1 MANGKF
7 AGGDGSTSDPYLI
20 EDAFDLDKVR
30 DNLNASY
37 RLINDIDLNVVP
49 FNEGE
54 GWKSIGDY
62 SKISDNFRFDGCN
75 FKIKNLYVNNNCYGG
90 LFEYIK
96 GIVSNIIIYNFHIK
110 SRVYTG
116 GLASFVLENA
126 KIINCGVK
134 KGTINTS
141 EGYVG
146 GLVGQTNDKCIIQNS
161 FTKEVDIHC
170 PNGDFIG
177 SFIGA
182 GVNCN
187 IKNCYSEN
195 NMLSYGKD
203 QLPSDLGAFIGQA
216 QYDIYLNQCYCSNVK
231 VMNKNVK
238 LKPIGF
244 FNTGTDYKV
253 VIENFYIDKNTIN
266 SDEADK
272 YIFVTTEQLKNSS
285 TFKSWGNEKLADGQP
300 VWVLEDNEYPKLWFD
315 KETKFLLK
323 ENKTE
328 NLFSFEDDV
337 IVDLG
342 KQQVIE
348 QLYKEKGFDDVLDLN
363 KTYKK
368 KKMFFIEKENTNEG
382 SISKINITDNILKI
396 LRIKI

>member
-7 AGGDGSTSDPYLI
+7 AGGDGSVSNPYLI

-37 RLINDIDLNVVP
+37 KLTNDIDLNVKP

-54 GWKSIGDY
+54 GWKPIGAY
-62 SKISDNFRFDGCN
+62 ITNGFKGNFDGNEHC
-75 FKIKNLYVNNNCYGG
+75 IKNLRKYGSYNGGIFSAITDSNIKNLGIIDVNITEGFQSSPLAGECKNSNVTNCFASGVIDVEDIKCGG
-90 LFEYIK
+90 LLGELITGNILNCFSSCNVK
-96 GIVSNIIIYNFHIK
+96 GK
-110 SRVYTG
+110 
-116 GLASFVLENA
+116 E
-126 KIINCGVK
+126 C
-134 KGTINTS
+134 
-141 EGYVG
+141 VG
-146 GLVGQTNDKCIIQNS
+146 GLIGYIYQQN
-161 FTKEVDIHC
+161 FT
-170 PNGDFIG
+170 
-177 SFIGA
+177 
-182 GVNCN
+182 
-187 IKNCYSEN
+187 IKNCYSTGKVASTQNE
-195 NMLSYGKD
+195 SYGG
-203 QLPSDLGAFIGQA
+203 LIGRNNYHK
-216 QYDIYLNQCYCSNVK
+216 YDAI
-231 VMNKNVK
+231 
-238 LKPIGF
+238 
-244 FNTGTDYKV
+244 
-253 VIENFYIDKNTIN
+253 IN
-266 SDEADK
+266 SYWDIATSGQTSSAGGEGK
-272 YIFVTTEQLKNSS
+272 TTEQMKKPS
-285 TFKSWGNEKLADGQP
+285 TFKDWEDEKLEDGTP
-300 VWVLEDNEYPKLWFD
+300 VWILKEGEYPKLYRR
-315 KETKFLLK
+315 ELKFLLK